1 MNVTVFPGPLRGRV
15 QAPPSKS
22 ACHRLLLGAGLA
34 RGTSRI
40 GNVSYSQDI
49 LATLDVLEALGA
61 KIEKEKDRVRVT
73 GIAGRIPSGGRIHC
87 RESGSTLRFGIPL
100 CLLSQGVFELT
111 GTQRLMERP
120 LNVYE
125 SLCRE
130 QGLLWDKAGNTLRVQ
145 GALKGG
151 TFTVPGDVSSQFI
164 TGLLFAL
171 PLCPQDSRIQITPPL
186 ESESYILMTLQTLAV
201 FGIRIHRP
209 DRLTLE
215 ISGGQRYLAA
225 EATVEGDHSNGA
237 FLHALALLGHRVEV
251 GGLDENSVQGDR
263 VFRQYFEALKK
274 GAPTL
279 SLADCPDLG
288 PVLMALAA
296 ALNGATLTDT
306 RRLRIKE
313 SDRGAAMAQELKK
326 MGVSLQVEENCIRIP
341 ATGLKPPA
349 VPLSSHNDHRIAMS
363 LALLLTLVGGTIENA
378 GAVNKSYPHFFT
390 DLQSLNLKCEIYE
403 ANQRT

>member
-1 MNVTVFPGPLRGRV
+1 MNVTVFPSFLEGSV

-34 RGTSRI
+34 RGQSLIR
-40 GNVSYSQDI
+40 NVSYSQDI

-61 KIEKEKDRVRVT
+61 KIEKEEDRVRIT
-73 GIAGRIPSGGRIHC
+73 GIDGRIPAGGRLCC

-100 CLLSQGVFELT
+100 CLLSDGVFELT
-111 GTQRLMERP
+111 GADRLMARP
-120 LNVYE
+120 LNVYQ
-125 SLCRE
+125 SICRE
-130 QGLLWDKAGNTLRVQ
+130 QGLLWEQTGNTLKVQ
-145 GALKGG
+145 GPLTGSV
-151 TFTVPGDVSSQFI
+151 FTVCGNVSSQFI

-171 PLCPQDSRIQITPPL
+171 PLCPRDSRICITPPL
-186 ESESYILMTLQTLAV
+186 ESESYIEMTLQALAT

-215 ISGGQRYLAA
+215 IPGRQRYLAVD
-225 EATVEGDHSNGA
+225 ATVEGDHSNGA
-237 FLHALALLGHRVEV
+237 FLQGLTLLGHRVEV
-251 GGLDENSVQGDR
+251 TGLEDTSLQGDR
-263 VFRQYFEALKK
+263 IFREYFDELKN

-306 RRLRIKE
+306 RRLKIKE
-313 SDRGAAMAQELKK
+313 SDRGAAMAQELEK
-326 MGVSLQVEENCIRIP
+326 MGVRLQVEENQIRIP
-341 ATGLKPPA
+341 PSTLKAPQ

-363 LALLLTLVGGTIENA
+363 LTLLLTLVGGTIENA
-378 GAVNKSYPHFFT
+378 GAVSKSYPHFFT
-390 DLQSLNLKCEIYE
+390 DLQSLNLKCETNEI
-403 ANQRT
+403 NQRA